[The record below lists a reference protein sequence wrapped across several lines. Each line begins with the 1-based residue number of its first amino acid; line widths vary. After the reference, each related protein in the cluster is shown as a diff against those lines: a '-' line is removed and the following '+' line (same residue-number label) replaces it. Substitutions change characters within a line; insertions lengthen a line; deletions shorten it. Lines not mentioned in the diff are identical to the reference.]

1 MQLKAC
7 GNENRDMQLENNK
20 LRAEHIEL
28 KQLIQNPTCF
38 RCRDPSGA
46 DQLASEKRRL
56 ISENAR
62 LKDELL
68 RAKAYQDSNTREAE
82 RPDQSVS
89 SEHHQA
95 SAYMRPVP
103 VTYSCRTNKA
113 ALVSHAERALKEF
126 VMLATK
132 GQPMWMPTID
142 GEVLSVQEYDFH
154 TFPGLLGL
162 CPRGFIVEATRETDM
177 IKGDAVDLVRILTD
191 VVTHTCS
198 EVTHSMQCSAIV

>member
-7 GNENRDMQLENNK
+7 GNEIRDMQQENTK
-20 LRAEHIEL
+20 LRAENVEL

-38 RCRDPSGA
+38 RCRDPTGA
-46 DQLASEKRRL
+46 NQLASEKWRL
-56 ISENAR
+56 LHENAR

-68 RAKAYQDSNTREAE
+68 RAKAYQDT
-82 RPDQSVS
+82 VS

-177 IKGDAVDLVRILTD
+177 IKGDAVDLVSILTD
-191 VVTHTCS
+191 VVTN
-198 EVTHSMQCSAIV
+198 THLL

>member
-1 MQLKAC
+1 MRNNSISLHWHMQLKAC
-7 GNENRDMQLENNK
+7 GNEIRDMQQENTK
-20 LRAEHIEL
+20 LRAENVEL

-68 RAKAYQDSNTREAE
+68 RAKAYQDSNAREAE
-82 RPDQSVS
+82 RPDQS
-89 SEHHQA
+89 
-95 SAYMRPVP
+95 MPL
-103 VTYSCRTNKA
+103 TYNCRTNKA

-177 IKGDAVDLVRILTD
+177 IKGDAVDLVSILTD
-191 VVTHTCS
+191 VVTN
-198 EVTHSMQCSAIV
+198 THLL